1 MSVLLGSASMAWRVR
16 AGGPRWLR
24 RPPPGRIRA
33 GDRVV
38 VDGRPRVVLGAS
50 GPLIRFAADDGAVEE
65 TAVAELVGSGRMRLQ
80 PRGPG
85 GHPPARTGPAG
96 LPPEAVE
103 KARWWEAHIIEVVD
117 GTPPDTP
124 AGTSPKAGL

>member
-1 MSVLLGSASMAWRVR
+1 M
-16 AGGPRWLR
+16 
-24 RPPPGRIRA
+24 
-33 GDRVV
+33 
-38 VDGRPRVVLGAS
+38 LGAS

-85 GHPPARTGPAG
+85 GLRPARAGLAG

-103 KARWWEAHIIEVVD
+103 RARWWEAHIIEVVD
-117 GTPPDTP
+117 GTPSGRARRD
-124 AGTSPKAGL
+124 AAAAGL